1 MNIADQLRFRAR
13 VKLFPDHTIVR
24 YAPFYLEDAAGN
36 LTVDGRWQEASL
48 SSALNGS
55 IIDLVPPGTD
65 LESLP
70 HPRWSLIA
78 AAFHPY
84 IEESSAA
91 WEALKAKA
99 PP

>member
-13 VKLFPDHTIVR
+13 VQLFPNYMIVR
-24 YAPFYLEDAAGN
+24 YGPFYLEDAAGN
-36 LTVDGRWQEASL
+36 LVVDGRWQESSFSL
-48 SSALNGS
+48 ALIDQIS
-55 IIDLVPPGTD
+55 DLVPPGTD

-84 IEESSAA
+84 IEGSSAA